1 MKLDWSAM
9 LASSDAAPVEAAE
22 SGCNRTRSGYRL
34 QKAVTEIDSQAIDS
48 KVIEEICTRVTAVTA
63 TFEEPKGNAS
73 SAPEKTSGG
82 GGLCALAPANR
93 TATRRPVL
101 DYRLTDHANN
111 GGRIIGALGD
121 VLADLVRDLR
131 ERYGDRL
138 DWVDVREQ
146 FEERAA
152 VVEYDGGQPREQ
164 AERIA
169 ADEVRKTVERQQGCR
184 G

>member
-9 LASSDAAPVEAAE
+9 LASSDAAPVEAAD

-34 QKAVTEIDSQAIDS
+34 QEAVTETDSQAIDS
-48 KVIEEICTRVTAVTA
+48 KDIEEVCNRVTAVTA

-73 SAPEKTSGG
+73 SSLEKAPGG

-93 TATRRPVL
+93 TATHRPVL

-111 GGRIIGALGD
+111 GGRIIGAPGD

-138 DWVDVREQ
+138 DWIDVREQ

-169 ADEVRKTVERQQGCR
+169 ADEVRATMERR
-184 G
+184 HK

>member
-34 QKAVTEIDSQAIDS
+34 QKAVTEIDSQTIDS
-48 KVIEEICTRVTAVTA
+48 KEIEEACNRVTAVTA

-73 SAPEKTSGG
+73 SAPEETSGG

-93 TATRRPVL
+93 TAPRRPVL
-101 DYRLTDHANN
+101 DYRLTDSANN
-111 GGRIIGALGD
+111 GGRIIGAPGD
-121 VLADLVRDLR
+121 ELADLVRDLR

-138 DWVDVREQ
+138 DWIDVREQ

-169 ADEVRKTVERQQGCR
+169 ADEVRATMERR
-184 G
+184 HE

>member
-9 LASSDAAPVEAAE
+9 LASSDAAPVEASH

-34 QKAVTEIDSQAIDS
+34 QKAVTETDPQSIDS
-48 KVIEEICTRVTAVTA
+48 KANEEFCNRVTAVTA

-73 SAPEKTSGG
+73 SALEKAPGG
-82 GGLCALAPANR
+82 GGLGALAPANR
-93 TATRRPVL
+93 TVTRRPVL

-111 GGRIIGALGD
+111 GGRMIGAPGD

-169 ADEVRKTVERQQGCR
+169 ADEVRATMERR
-184 G
+184 HK

>member
-9 LASSDAAPVEAAE
+9 LAGSNPAPDDSAN

-34 QKAVTEIDSQAIDS
+34 QEAVTEIGTQGIDS
-48 KVIEEICTRVTAVTA
+48 KGDEESCNRVTAVTA

-73 SAPEKTSGG
+73 NAPEKTPGG
-82 GGLCALAPANR
+82 DGLCAFAPAKK
-93 TATRRPVL
+93 AAIRRPVL
-101 DYRLTDHANN
+101 DYRLTDQENN
-111 GGRIIGALGD
+111 GGRIIGAPGD
-121 VLADLVRDLR
+121 ALADLVRDLR

-138 DWVDVREQ
+138 DWMAVREQ

-152 VVEYDGGQPREQ
+152 VVEYDGGQPRKQ

-169 ADEVRKTVERQQGCR
+169 ADEVRATIERR
-184 G
+184 HK

>member
-9 LASSDAAPVEAAE
+9 LASSDAAPVEAAD

-34 QKAVTEIDSQAIDS
+34 QEAVTETESQTIDS
-48 KVIEEICTRVTAVTA
+48 KALEEVCNRVTAVTA

-73 SAPEKTSGG
+73 SALEKAPGG
-82 GGLCALAPANR
+82 GGLCALAPTNR
-93 TATRRPVL
+93 TATHRPVL

-111 GGRIIGALGD
+111 GGRIIGAPGD

-138 DWVDVREQ
+138 DCVDVREL

-169 ADEVRKTVERQQGCR
+169 ADEVRATMERR
-184 G
+184 HK

>member
-9 LASSDAAPVEAAE
+9 LASSDAAPVEAAD

-34 QKAVTEIDSQAIDS
+34 QEVVTETDSQAIDS
-48 KVIEEICTRVTAVTA
+48 KDIEEVCNRVTAVTA

-73 SAPEKTSGG
+73 SSLEKAPGG

-93 TATRRPVL
+93 TATHRPVL

-111 GGRIIGALGD
+111 GGRIIGAPGD

-138 DWVDVREQ
+138 DWIDVREQ

-169 ADEVRKTVERQQGCR
+169 ADEVRATMERR
-184 G
+184 HK

>member
-9 LASSDAAPVEAAE
+9 LASSDAAPVEAAD

-34 QKAVTEIDSQAIDS
+34 QEAVTETDSQAIDS
-48 KVIEEICTRVTAVTA
+48 KALEEVCNRVTAVTA

-101 DYRLTDHANN
+101 DYRLTDSANIA
-111 GGRIIGALGD
+111 GRIIGAPGD
-121 VLADLVRDLR
+121 ELADLVRDLR

-138 DWVDVREQ
+138 DWIDVREQ

-169 ADEVRKTVERQQGCR
+169 ADEVRATMERR
-184 G
+184 HK

>member
-34 QKAVTEIDSQAIDS
+34 QKAVTEIESQAIDS
-48 KVIEEICTRVTAVTA
+48 KSIEETCTRVTAVTV

-73 SAPEKTSGG
+73 SAPEKTPGD
-82 GGLCALAPANR
+82 GGLCAFAPAKK
-93 TATRRPVL
+93 AAIRRPVL
-101 DYRLTDHANN
+101 DYRLTDHENN
-111 GGRIIGALGD
+111 GGRIIGAPGD
-121 VLADLVRDLR
+121 ALADLVRDLR

-138 DWVDVREQ
+138 DWMAVREQ

-169 ADEVRKTVERQQGCR
+169 ANEVRKAVRHLHR
-184 G
+184 

>member
-9 LASSDAAPVEAAE
+9 LAGSDPAPVETAD

-34 QKAVTEIDSQAIDS
+34 QKAVTETDSQAIDS
-48 KVIEEICTRVTAVTA
+48 KEIEEVCNRVTAVTA

-73 SAPEKTSGG
+73 RPPEETPGG
-82 GGLCALAPANR
+82 GGMCALAPANR
-93 TATRRPVL
+93 TATHRPVL
-101 DYRLTDHANN
+101 DYRLTDNANN
-111 GGRIIGALGD
+111 GGRIIGAPGD
-121 VLADLVRDLR
+121 ELADLMRDLR

-138 DWVDVREQ
+138 DWIDVREQ

-164 AERIA
+164 AERFA
-169 ADEVRKTVERQQGCR
+169 ADEVRKAVERQQGCR